1 MLQPSVL
8 SNSPTPTWNLTKT
21 IPFDSDR
28 ISGFADKLS
37 EAWDGVVGMPQGQ
50 KTGADI
56 QWAIVWLSKFLD
68 HERIGMCLNLST
80 CTVQRVLSHFHATG
94 TIPNDKGDEEMI
106 KKPRSKHL
114 RDIDVE
120 FLLGTVQKTPDLYLD
135 ELHLPNEDLPQAP
148 EMVSFPDIICWFSFL
163 DERLRRDPHADV
175 TMNFSA
181 FGPVLRAKGF
191 LNIAQLSRDYAPV
204 ETLQAWLGVEVGTA
218 LVIRSYV
225 DMDLQAVKVGKR
237 VLPLDN

>member
-28 ISGFADKLS
+28 ISGFADKPS

-56 QWAIVWLSKFLD
+56 QWAIVQLSKFLD

-80 CTVQRVLSHFHATG
+80 RTVQ
-94 TIPNDKGDEEMI
+94 
-106 KKPRSKHL
+106 SKHL

-120 FLLGTVQKTPDLYLD
+120 FLLGTVQKTLDLYLD
-135 ELHLPNEDLPQAP
+135 ELPDLPNEDLPQAP
-148 EMVSFPDIICWFSFL
+148 EMVSFPDIIRWFSFL

-175 TMNFSA
+175 TVNFSA

-218 LVIRSYV
+218 LIIRSYV
-225 DMDLQAVKVGKR
+225 DMDLQAVKVGKQ
-237 VLPLDN
+237 VYL